1 MVITPERM
9 LDMISICNFLLL
21 FPGRKA
27 NEILNMVISTQKMIG
42 NIVAPLLSV
51 TPVSTANDEIQPP

>member
-9 LDMISICNFLLL
+9 LDMNSICNFLLL

-27 NEILNMVISTQKMIG
+27 SEILNIVISTQKMIG
-42 NIVAPLLSV
+42 NMVAPLLSV
-51 TPVSTANDEIQPP
+51 TPDSPANDEIPTP